1 MTGKI
6 LTKREKDV
14 FVLLIQ
20 NRSTKEIADELG
32 VSKTAIRNKMTD
44 DFREKWVQ
52 TLTANG
58 VQTLVITEEGVN
70 ALKSI
75 FRGGNHTA
83 NLGANFTENQFAP
96 NNDFKDEL
104 KAKNDQIEKLQKLLD
119 QSQQLLLNEQ
129 KKSQLLI
136 ENQTPKTDIPRE
148 WQEKQEVL
156 ENQISYY
163 RNSANNANQRVREY
177 QDWAERAEK
186 AFWFAATLAG
196 VFFVLLLVLGW
207 IYFLGRN

>member
-1 MTGKI
+1 MSKTI
-6 LTKREKDV
+6 
-14 FVLLIQ
+14 
-20 NRSTKEIADELG
+20 KEIADELG
-32 VSKTAIRNKMTD
+32 VSKTTIRNKMTAG
-44 DFREKWVQ
+44 FRKKWMQ

-75 FRGGNHTA
+75 FRGENHT
-83 NLGANFTENQFAP
+83 ANFTENQFAP

-104 KAKNDQIEKLQKLLD
+104 KAKNEQIEKLQKLLD
-119 QSQQLLLNEQ
+119 QSQQLLLSEQ

-136 ENQTPKTDIPRE
+136 ENQTPKTEVARE

-156 ENQISYY
+156 ENQISHY

-186 AFWFAATLAG
+186 GFWFAAILAG
-196 VFFVLLLVLGW
+196 VFFVLLLVLGGL
-207 IYFLGRN
+207 YFWGRN

>member
-1 MTGKI
+1 MSKTI
-6 LTKREKDV
+6 
-14 FVLLIQ
+14 
-20 NRSTKEIADELG
+20 KEIADELG

-75 FRGGNHTA
+75 FRGENYT
-83 NLGANFTENQFAP
+83 ANFTENQFAP
-96 NNDFKDEL
+96 NEDLKAEL
-104 KAKNDQIEKLQKLLD
+104 KAKNEQIESLQKLLD
-119 QSQQLLLNEQ
+119 QSQQLLLSEQ

-136 ENQTPKTDIPRE
+136 ENQTPKTEVARE
-148 WQEKQEVL
+148 WQENQEVL
-156 ENQISYY
+156 ENQISHY

-186 AFWFAATLAG
+186 AFWFAAILAG
-196 VFFVLLLVLGW
+196 VFFVLLLVLGGV
-207 IYFLGRN
+207 YFLGRN

>member
-1 MTGKI
+1 MSKTI
-6 LTKREKDV
+6 
-14 FVLLIQ
+14 
-20 NRSTKEIADELG
+20 KEIADELG

-44 DFREKWVQ
+44 DFRQKWVQ

-75 FRGGNHTA
+75 FRGGNHTE
-83 NLGANFTENQFAP
+83 NFTENQFAP
-96 NNDFKDEL
+96 NEDLKAEL
-104 KAKNDQIEKLQKLLD
+104 KAKNEQIESLQKLLD
-119 QSQQLLLNEQ
+119 QSQQLLLSEQ

-136 ENQTPKTDIPRE
+136 ENQAPKTDVPHE
-148 WQEKQEVL
+148 WQAKREVL

-186 AFWFAATLAG
+186 GFWFAAILAG
-196 VFFVLLLVLGW
+196 IFLVLLLVLGW
-207 IYFLGRN
+207 LYLTK

>member
-1 MTGKI
+1 MSKTI
-6 LTKREKDV
+6 
-14 FVLLIQ
+14 
-20 NRSTKEIADELG
+20 KEIADELG
-32 VSKTAIRNKMTD
+32 VSKTTIRNKMTA
-44 DFREKWVQ
+44 DFRKKWVQ

-75 FRGGNHTA
+75 FRGENYT
-83 NLGANFTENQFAP
+83 ANFTENQFAP
-96 NNDFKDEL
+96 NEDLKAEL
-104 KAKNDQIEKLQKLLD
+104 KAKNEQIESLQKLLD
-119 QSQQLLLNEQ
+119 QSQQLLLSEQ